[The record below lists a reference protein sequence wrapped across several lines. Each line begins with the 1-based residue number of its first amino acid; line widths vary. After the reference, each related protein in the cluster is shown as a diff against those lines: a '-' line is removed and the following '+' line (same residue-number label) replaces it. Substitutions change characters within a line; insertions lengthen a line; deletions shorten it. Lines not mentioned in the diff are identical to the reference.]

1 MMDNK
6 NVYTLNVESG
16 INVCGS
22 LFARRYTFIVHNT
35 TDKGSIVSL
44 TSDDIT
50 PSGYTSGGTHTYLLQ
65 NALVK
70 FKEHEINKNIAKLVK
85 QFDTKLLN
93 PNFGDKGSPIV
104 LKKIVDMS
112 NQKVKAITV

>member
-16 INVCGS
+16 INACGS
-22 LFARRYTFIVHNT
+22 VFARRYTFIVHNT

-50 PSGYTSGGTHTYLLQ
+50 PSGYTAGGTHTYLLQ
-65 NALVK
+65 NVLVK

-85 QFDTKLLN
+85 QFDKKLLN
-93 PNFGDKGSPIV
+93 PNFSDKGSQVI
-104 LKKIVDMS
+104 LKKIIDMA